1 MSVFGGRPHH
11 NIWSLGF
18 RRIPDEKIGNKFN
31 ALCLICQKVLK
42 NTSAERLK
50 SHRNMCLYC
59 DGSNKTKSSSLTS
72 SESSITHLKADRNE
86 RKKIKGNS
94 FDSQEFEDD
103 PDNCLE
109 PNINTSNRTFG
120 LAVEPSKNLEHDPSQ
135 KYDSTISI
143 CSSDDF
149 SILPSELNLNTPQ
162 SYVLVEND
170 EIQSSQSTDLGF
182 EKSSSSSSN
191 KICNITKTKNTGLGP
206 LKQFCDQITP
216 AQIDICNIM
225 LAKLFFGCNIPF
237 SVVDSMHFKNFCK
250 ALRPSYKPPSR
261 KVLSGRLLNDV
272 HSKLC
277 ENKKFRLS
285 SALLIDGWKNENAN
299 TKNVA
304 CMLHAATGE
313 TLFLESFDFTGISET
328 GTELAKIVEVCVTL
342 AKEKYNTEIYA
353 VITDNAANMMK
364 MGRLASIWHLTCN
377 SHTGNLLA
385 KDLVASRISSQVK
398 QVLKEFHGPDLEKE
412 LVKNGGFRIQLPCD
426 TRWCS
431 YRDSFV
437 NLQKNLPAMKK
448 ILVDGDYKIDNSIKQ
463 LLIDEIFI
471 KNVSDSVILFDPICQ
486 LINKCQSSTTNI
498 ADAAELWLTLTL
510 PR

>member
-1 MSVFGGRPHH
+1 MSVFGGRPQH

-18 RRIPDEKIGNKFN
+18 RRIQDEKIVTDDLQIFFYELTCNKFN

-59 DGSNKTKSSSLTS
+59 DGSNKTKSSSLTN

-109 PNINTSNRTFG
+109 LEPNINTSNRTFD
-120 LAVEPSKNLEHDPSQ
+120 LAVEPSKNLEHVPSQ

-143 CSSDDF
+143 CSSHDF
-149 SILPSELNLNTPQ
+149 SIL
-162 SYVLVEND
+162 
-170 EIQSSQSTDLGF
+170 SSDQSTDLGI

-206 LKQFCDQITP
+206 LKLFCDQITP

-237 SVVDSMHFKNFCK
+237 TVVDSMHFKNFCK

-285 SALLIDGWKNENAN
+285 SALLIDGWKNEN
-299 TKNVA
+299 
-304 CMLHAATGE
+304 
-313 TLFLESFDFTGISET
+313 
-328 GTELAKIVEVCVTL
+328 
-342 AKEKYNTEIYA
+342 
-353 VITDNAANMMK
+353 
-364 MGRLASIWHLTCN
+364 
-377 SHTGNLLA
+377 
-385 KDLVASRISSQVK
+385 
-398 QVLKEFHGPDLEKE
+398 
-412 LVKNGGFRIQLPCD
+412 
-426 TRWCS
+426 
-431 YRDSFV
+431 
-437 NLQKNLPAMKK
+437 
-448 ILVDGDYKIDNSIKQ
+448 
-463 LLIDEIFI
+463 
-471 KNVSDSVILFDPICQ
+471 
-486 LINKCQSSTTNI
+486 
-498 ADAAELWLTLTL
+498 
-510 PR
+510 